1 MCRSSKLSLPKQGVL
16 STQSSKKRK
25 DVTNTPSLSNVDRN
39 NKNLMFPK
47 LIVSPLRKFQL
58 IDSDS
63 DFDDLVGDGC
73 ANVTDDKRGS
83 SSKSRPHENVSR
95 EEEIRSG
102 VQASMSKKDD
112 LWSDFCLDKKIPIPT
127 PAFDEVCEEYFKSS
141 KDTNN
146 YSTHKASNQSNI
158 NRNHEQQV
166 NLGAPLPPAH
176 SYFFHDDIRI
186 RNLVRERLPNFF
198 PLMTANIKGSD
209 QCNASVIDYMYAL
222 TCMYSYFIY

>member
-73 ANVTDDKRGS
+73 ANVTDNKHGS

-186 RNLVRERLPNFF
+186 QNLVRERLPNFF

-209 QCNASVIDYMYAL
+209 QCNASVIDYMYSL